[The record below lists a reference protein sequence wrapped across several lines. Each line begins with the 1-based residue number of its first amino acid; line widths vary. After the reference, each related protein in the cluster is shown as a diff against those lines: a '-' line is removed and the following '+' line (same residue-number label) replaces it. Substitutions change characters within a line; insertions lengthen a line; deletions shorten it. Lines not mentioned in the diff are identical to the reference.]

1 MTSISFLLRF
11 LLYAGVVVAILF
23 CLGFFII
30 VVLKAI
36 RYFVKILK
44 LEMQEEITG
53 WRDILPKRRKKK
65 KVDVPTDDDLS
76 ADIDLDVESIDEDVP
91 TYRVDDDKYDYH

>member
-1 MTSISFLLRF
+1 MISPSFILRF
-11 LLYAGVVVAILF
+11 FLYAGAVVLLLIA
-23 CLGFFII
+23 LGFFII

-44 LEMQEEITG
+44 QEMQEEITG

-65 KVDVPTDDDLS
+65 KVDTPPDDDPS
-76 ADIDLDVESIDEDVP
+76 ADIDLGVAPPDDEAP
-91 TYRVDDDKYDYH
+91 FIYTDDNH